1 MLIEV
6 IGESKEDQVLL
17 LNVLPFI
24 SQSLNSGAVELRS
37 SGLLAIGHLCSTKS
51 LSSEYT

>member
-1 MLIEV
+1 MMVEV

-24 SQSLNSGAVELRS
+24 SQSVNSGAAELRS
-37 SGLLAIGHLCSTKS
+37 SGLLAIGHLCSSKA
-51 LSSEYT
+51 LSTEYT